1 MGSWSCSTS
10 STMALYVTRDTL
22 ELLGSMMPHLC
33 GPSKPAASTVHS
45 GIPNSS
51 GAAAMS
57 RTAKIAEIKQLV
69 TLRWRSVS
77 SLNRRASEVGRCGM
91 VVAAVHTPV
100 CGACPTL
107 SRHATSE
114 SLSWLASGQRRYEST
129 PVCAKPSYWMRRD
142 GSEFI
147 HEFTWK
153 WTALI
158 E

>member
-1 MGSWSCSTS
+1 
-10 STMALYVTRDTL
+10 MALYVNRDTL
-22 ELLGSMMPHLC
+22 ELLGNMMPHLC
-33 GPSKPAASTVHS
+33 GPSKPAASTVVVHS

-51 GAAAMS
+51 GAVAMS

-114 SLSWLASGQRRYEST
+114 SLSWLASGQRRAISWV
-129 PVCAKPSYWMRRD
+129 PGRRQLISRAIQ
-142 GSEFI
+142 GSQSERTVEELLPICCGSSSFG
-147 HEFTWK
+147 
-153 WTALI
+153 
-158 E
+158 